1 MRVRLCGILLCAVL
15 GSSAWAFN
23 RPMFTRYVELRHLP
37 LQKGER
43 IASIRLQVAT
53 CVSGVAVPLDWRMS
67 SDWPD
72 LFEGTIVEGEAGHGA
87 SWVDSGEEFGS
98 LLRLS
103 FYDADELTSFKPS
116 RDVKVTLET
125 WTNGEIGHTSSVPA
139 ECIYVTAHPSEPLY
153 LNHAKN
159 RAAAAT
165 QAPAGGR

>member
-1 MRVRLCGILLCAVL
+1 MKLRLCGVLLCAGLV
-15 GSSAWAFN
+15 SSAWAFN
-23 RPMFTRYVELRHLP
+23 RPMFTRYVELWHLP

-43 IASIRLQVAT
+43 IASIRLQVAA

-72 LFEGTIVEGEAGHGA
+72 FYEGTIIEGEAGHGA

-116 RDVKVTLET
+116 EHVKVTLVT
-125 WTNGEIGHTSSVPA
+125 WINGETCRTSSVPA
-139 ECIYVTAHPSEPLY
+139 ECVYVTAHPTEPLY
-153 LNHAKN
+153 LNRATN

-165 QAPAGGR
+165 PAPAGGR